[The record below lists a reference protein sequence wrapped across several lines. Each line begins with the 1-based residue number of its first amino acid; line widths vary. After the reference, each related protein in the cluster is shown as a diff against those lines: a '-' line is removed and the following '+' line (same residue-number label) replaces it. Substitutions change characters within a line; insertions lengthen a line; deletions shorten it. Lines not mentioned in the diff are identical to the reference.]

1 MNSNTAI
8 PPLPPPPIAPPGTAS
23 ATPAEP
29 PQVTTRSTTAA
40 RVAASSGPA
49 AATAEACKNRKKR
62 MISLTTPSPS
72 GRHGASDPSSH
83 DSIART
89 SPHHNDTGCPYGSH
103 QTGLPRHP
111 NSQPVPPPQ
120 NWGAHHHHLRCQSSR
135 TRAPPP
141 PQLLPPVD
149 THKPSQTPPQQ
160 TDATLDISMDPEEI
174 PEVFSIPAL
183 NPLSLRAWLEAAA
196 GRQPSLSG
204 KLAPRNPIDK
214 YTKSPSEGMP
224 LVHAANPT
232 AALEFIDLDL
242 ISTWEQAEGE
252 KLLAHPFNNEA
263 KSPELHEN
271 IKTRILTAIAE
282 ITGSQTVGVS
292 APKPSEDAIKKRC
305 TPTAFLI
312 YNLTLEQ
319 QTLLLRRRVWSSLAI
334 TFHVTDLSPQCPG
347 FIFSIKGFSTL
358 IDTGIWDI
366 VERVWSDDQ
375 THAFIATLTGTLPDD
390 VRQEAYRSAHAFLAS
405 LHISHL
411 DVRDAGDTLDSDS
424 NKKVEEMN
432 DFARIR

>member
-8 PPLPPPPIAPPGTAS
+8 PPSPPPPIAPPGTAS

-49 AATAEACKNRKKR
+49 AATAEAHKNRKKR
-62 MISLTTPSPS
+62 MSKQITLPTPTVSLTTPSPS

-83 DSIART
+83 DSIARA

-111 NSQPVPPPQ
+111 NSQPVPPSEL
-120 NWGAHHHHLRCQSSR
+120 GG
-135 TRAPPP
+135 TPPP
-141 PQLLPPVD
+141 FVMPVFQNEGTPTPPATPSCGYPQTIPN
-149 THKPSQTPPQQ
+149 TPQQ

-183 NPLSLRAWLEAAA
+183 NPLSLRAQLEAAA

-312 YNLTLEQ
+312 YNLTPEQ

-358 IDTGIWDI
+358 IDTGI
-366 VERVWSDDQ
+366 
-375 THAFIATLTGTLPDD
+375 
-390 VRQEAYRSAHAFLAS
+390 
-405 LHISHL
+405 
-411 DVRDAGDTLDSDS
+411 
-424 NKKVEEMN
+424 
-432 DFARIR
+432 